1 MADDQLNPSLQLPRR
16 NPNLIQRIASAI
28 TRADPAMG
36 PQPEQQAS
44 TQSSVAANVTRA
56 MYDKYFLTQGDRLA
70 IYQDV
75 DEMDDASEEA
85 STSLDAISDN
95 VCTSEDGT
103 MESFTVFSNNPK
115 VQTVLDDTCARA
127 HIKEHSYSHV
137 RNKIKYGD
145 LFAEIVI
152 NGDLD
157 IVTLKSLSA
166 SSMYRNEDPSG
177 HLLEGLPSY
186 SAQGGNCLN
195 KEQECAFEQRDEN
208 TQRILATFAPWQ
220 ILHMRHNHDGM
231 SLYGRSMLTVSRVSW
246 KKIKAEE
253 EALIMGRL
261 IRAMMKLVFYVD
273 TTGLSK
279 RQKTQALQ
287 DFQRDILQRTRI
299 DGKRENPF
307 SVLTDFFLSTESF
320 RMAGQVVESKTRI
333 DVIDPKNDG
342 LVQID
347 DILYLHRKFL
357 ATLRIPPA
365 YLGFEKDA
373 GAGVSM
379 QDIEFVRFLRRIQQ
393 SMGHDYRKL
402 FDLALILKG
411 LDPTDVANAYEI
423 NWPTLSTTDAAA
435 TAAAEYQLA
444 QADALALGASSLNQE
459 PYFSREWILKKR
471 HGLDDEEI
479 KVVLQQIDEMKAAR
493 LKQMAEVAKLQPAKA
508 PPPDGPANAAGADKP
523 PANHDHTQRADPAKG
538 ANGANTA
545 EKAPVKG
552 RAGPS
557 KATKAKGAK

>member
-1 MADDQLNPSLQLPRR
+1 MLPKR
-16 NPNLIQRIASAI
+16 NPGLIQRIASAI
-28 TRADPAMG
+28 VRADPAMG
-36 PQPEQQAS
+36 PQPDQQAS
-44 TQSSVAANVTRA
+44 TESGVAASVTRA
-56 MYDKYFLTQGDRLA
+56 MYDKYFLTQYDRLA
-70 IYQDV
+70 VYQDV
-75 DEMDDASEEA
+75 DEMDQSSEEA

-103 MESFTVFSNNPK
+103 TQSFTVFSNNPK
-115 VQTVLDDTCARA
+115 VQTVLDDTCNLT
-127 HIKEHSYSHV
+127 HIREHSYSHV
-137 RNKIKYGD
+137 RNKLKYGD
-145 LFAEIVI
+145 LFVEVVV
-152 NGDLD
+152 NGQAD
-157 IVTLKSLSA
+157 IVTLRSLTA
-166 SSMYRNEDPSG
+166 ASMYRNEDAQG
-177 HLLEGLPSY
+177 HLRMGAPSY
-186 SAQGGNCLN
+186 LPDGRCAN
-195 KEQECAFEQRDEN
+195 KEGECAFEQRDQN
-208 TQRILATFAPWQ
+208 TQSVLATFYPWQ

-231 SLYGRSMLTVSRVSW
+231 SLYGRSMLTVTRISW

-279 RQKTQALQ
+279 HQKTNAIR
-287 DFQRDILQRTRI
+287 DFQNDILKRTQI

-307 SVLTDFFLSTESF
+307 SVLTDFFLSVESY

-357 ATLRIPPA
+357 ATLRIPPS

-373 GAGVSM
+373 TSGVSM
-379 QDIEFVRFLRRIQQ
+379 QDIEFVRFLRRVQQ
-393 SMGHDYRKL
+393 SMGHDYRKI
-402 FDLALILKG
+402 FDLALVLKG
-411 LDPTDVANAYEI
+411 LDPTDDKNAYELT
-423 NWPTLSTTDAAA
+423 WPELSTTDAAA

-459 PYFSREWILKKR
+459 PYLSREWILKHH
-471 HGLDDEEI
+471 HGLDDQEI
-479 KVVLQQIDEMKAAR
+479 AENLAQIDQMKADR
-493 LKQMAEVAKLQPAKA
+493 LKQMAEVAKLKPAKTM
-508 PPPDGPANAAGADKP
+508 PVDGPTNAAGADE
-523 PANHDHTQRADPAKG
+523 PAAPHDHTQRADPAKG

-552 RAGPS
+552 RAGP
-557 KATKAKGAK
+557 TKPVAKGKEPTK

>member
-56 MYDKYFLTQGDRLA
+56 MYDKYFLTQNDRLA
-70 IYQDV
+70 VYQDV
-75 DEMDDASEEA
+75 DEMDHASEEA

-115 VQTVLDDTCARA
+115 VQTILDDTCAA
-127 HIKEHSYSHV
+127 THIREHSYSHV

-145 LFAEIVI
+145 LFVEIVV
-152 NGDLD
+152 NGDAD
-157 IVTLKSLSA
+157 IVTLKSLSP
-166 SSMYRNEDPSG
+166 SSCYRNEDPQG
-177 HLLEGLPSY
+177 HLLMGQPSY
-186 SAQGGNCLN
+186 TPEGRCTNDSS
-195 KEQECAFEQRDEN
+195 ECAFEQRDEN
-208 TQRILATFAPWQ
+208 TQRILATFYPWQ
-220 ILHMRHNHDGM
+220 ILHMRHNHDNM
-231 SLYGRSMLTVSRVSW
+231 SLYGRSMLTVSRISW

-479 KVVLQQIDEMKAAR
+479 KVVLQQINEMKAAR
-493 LKQMAEVAKLQPAKA
+493 LQQMAEVAKLQPAKA
-508 PPPDGPANAAGADKP
+508 IPADGPANAAGADAP
-523 PANHDHTQRADPAKG
+523 PATHDHTQRADPAKG